1 LIKLKQ
7 TNREPAGS
15 RFVCFRLFYD
25 TQPVRLNAQ
34 NMATIAYRKILLTTH
49 SLLDENNKN
58 HCGQKP
64 EKQHLKPQKKNDVQT
79 C

>member
-1 LIKLKQ
+1 
-7 TNREPAGS
+7 
-15 RFVCFRLFYD
+15 
-25 TQPVRLNAQ
+25 
-34 NMATIAYRKILLTTH
+34 MATIAYRKILLTTH

>member
-1 LIKLKQ
+1 
-7 TNREPAGS
+7 
-15 RFVCFRLFYD
+15 
-25 TQPVRLNAQ
+25 
-34 NMATIAYRKILLTTH
+34 MATIAYRKILLTTD

-64 EKQHLKPQKKNDVQT
+64 EKQHLKPQKRMTLQT